1 MAKSS
6 GSDGTRSIQAY
17 PKKTSIGNGRRK
29 SGSYKWKSQKK
40 YRGQGK

>member
-1 MAKSS
+1 MTKAKLN
-6 GSDGTRSIQAY
+6 TN

-29 SGSYKWKSQKK
+29 NGSYRWKSQKK